1 MWIGSLTDG
10 GKRFDSYRSADA
22 QTDAKGG
29 FQIQGVLPGKYA
41 TFGSMKQVSD
51 YYCEPAVFEISEENV
66 TGLVVKMARGG
77 SISGVAVIEG
87 TNDLAVLSKIS
98 QIKINAYVKSEE
110 LSASGSSANISP
122 GGAFVLRGLKA
133 GVAAFSIFSGQE
145 PENFLIL
152 RVEHNGASQREGV
165 QINPGEQV
173 TGVRIAIGYGTN
185 VLRGQ
190 LRLTGG
196 ALPEGALLSVN
207 AYRAGTEIVNGRGGR
222 VDPGGRF
229 VIEGLTP
236 GEYELRPTIFFPIR
250 FNAGERQTDRTPPQ
264 TDTDRDGQR

>member
-1 MWIGSLTDG
+1 M
-10 GKRFDSYRSADA
+10 R
-22 QTDAKGG
+22 
-29 FQIQGVLPGKYA
+29 
-41 TFGSMKQVSD
+41 
-51 YYCEPAVFEISEENV
+51 
-66 TGLVVKMARGG
+66 RGG

-98 QIKINAYVKSEE
+98 QIQINAYVKSEE

-122 GGAFVLRGLKA
+122 GGAFALRGLKA
-133 GVAAFSIFSGQE
+133 GVAVFSIFSGQE
-145 PENFLIL
+145 PDNFFIL

-173 TGVRIAIGYGTN
+173 TGVLIAIGYGTN
-185 VLRGQ
+185 VVRGQ

-196 ALPEGALLSVN
+196 ALPEGAILSVN
-207 AYRAGTEIVNGRGGR
+207 AYRAGTEMVNGRGGR

-236 GEYELRPTIFFPIR
+236 GEYELRPTIFFR
-250 FNAGERQTDRTPPQ
+250 FGSTPESAKLTERLGKQTQTVTFSGNQETQVTLVVDLTP
-264 TDTDRDGQR
+264 REGRR